1 MEYGNNKTKDR
12 ISNEREL
19 DDGETAGET
28 DGNRIDQK
36 SVCTK
41 LREPFVIC
49 EL

>member
-19 DDGETAGET
+19 DDGETAGGT

-36 SVCTK
+36 T
-41 LREPFVIC
+41 E
-49 EL
+49 